1 MIKCD
6 KIREIKK
13 GEKKTKRARKNFLD
27 KLIETN
33 KLSEF
38 IQMANDGYTQR
49 QISEHFKVAQ
59 STINL
64 TLSRIKEKPQE
75 KKHEEPEREN
85 TEPPKPTKSAYD
97 ILYENRRQ
105 VVEWRKQGVYN
116 VEIAKRMG
124 VSDKDVFDFFDKRT
138 KLTPKQIADIKKS
151 YTNGKTIE
159 AISQQYNTHP
169 ETIKK
174 ICRAVVVA
182 EEETLNEGQEDI
194 FVDLN
199 CIKEF
204 QQFLKQVE
212 YKISWTTEE
221 HNKVDKEISDIMH
234 KIELENYSDKDGME
248 MLAKIKE
255 LRQHRRE
262 CKDYLTLIQPLQNFL
277 TEQKNADTLKML
289 TNIAG
294 NINNKAK
301 ASQNRIYYLRT
312 KEEE

>member
-1 MIKCD
+1 MG
-6 KIREIKK
+6 RQS
-13 GEKKTKRARKNFLD
+13 FLD
-27 KLIETN
+27 KLIQEN
-33 KLSEF
+33 KLQEF
-38 IQMANDGYTQR
+38 IQKANDGMTYRKLAEEFDT
-49 QISEHFKVAQ
+49 SK
-59 STINL
+59 STIQT
-64 TLSRIKEKPQE
+64 TLMKLKEQAPQIEETPAEE
-75 KKHEEPEREN
+75 KKE
-85 TEPPKPTKSAYD
+85 PTKSAYD

-159 AISQQYNTHP
+159 TISQQYNTHP

-212 YKISWTTEE
+212 YKINWTTEE

-234 KIELENYSDKDGME
+234 KIELENYSDEDGME

>member
-1 MIKCD
+1 MG
-6 KIREIKK
+6 RQS
-13 GEKKTKRARKNFLD
+13 FLD
-27 KLIETN
+27 KLIQEN
-33 KLSEF
+33 KLQEF
-38 IQMANDGYTQR
+38 IQKANDGMSYRKLAEEFDT
-49 QISEHFKVAQ
+49 SK
-59 STINL
+59 STIQT
-64 TLSRIKEKPQE
+64 TLMKLKEEKPQTKETPVEE
-75 KKHEEPEREN
+75 KKE
-85 TEPPKPTKSAYD
+85 PTKSAYD

-138 KLTPKQIADIKKS
+138 KLTPKQISDIKKT

-159 AISQQYNTHP
+159 AIAHQYNTHP

-182 EEETLNEGQEDI
+182 EEKTLNEGQEDI

-212 YKISWTTEE
+212 YKINWTTEE

-234 KIELENYSDKDGME
+234 KIELENYSDEDGME

-262 CKDYLTLIQPLQNFL
+262 CKEYLTLIQPLQNFL
-277 TEQKNADTLKML
+277 TEQKNTDTLKML

>member
-1 MIKCD
+1 M
-6 KIREIKK
+6 
-13 GEKKTKRARKNFLD
+13 ARTSFLD

-49 QISEHFKVAQ
+49 QIAEHFKIAQ
-59 STINL
+59 STVNQ
-64 TLSRIKEKPQE
+64 TLSKIKEEPQE
-75 KKHEEPEREN
+75 QKHEEPERESAN
-85 TEPPKPTKSAYD
+85 PPKSAYD
-97 ILYENRRQ
+97 ILYENRKQ
-105 VVEWRKQGVYN
+105 VVEWRRQGIYN

-124 VSDKDVFDFFDKRT
+124 VTDKDVFDFFDKRT

-151 YTNGKTIE
+151 YSNGKTIE
-159 AISQQYNTHP
+159 SIAQQYNTHP

-174 ICRAVVVA
+174 ICRAVVIA
-182 EEETLNEGQEDI
+182 EEETTNEGQEDI

-204 QQFLKQVE
+204 QHFLQQID
-212 YKISWTTEE
+212 YKIKWTSNEY
-221 HNKVDKEISDIMH
+221 NKVDKEISDIMH
-234 KIELENYSDKDGME
+234 KIELETYSDEDGIA

>member
-1 MIKCD
+1 M
-6 KIREIKK
+6 
-13 GEKKTKRARKNFLD
+13 EKKQELDTKTK
-27 KLIETN
+27 E
-33 KLSEF
+33 LSE
-38 IQMANDGYTQR
+38 
-49 QISEHFKVAQ
+49 
-59 STINL
+59 
-64 TLSRIKEKPQE
+64 
-75 KKHEEPEREN
+75 
-85 TEPPKPTKSAYD
+85 PTKSAYD
-97 ILYENRRQ
+97 ILYENRKQ

-116 VEIAKRMG
+116 VEIARRMG
-124 VSDKDVFDFFDKRT
+124 VTDRDVFEFFDKRT
-138 KLTPKQIADIKKS
+138 KLTPKQIKDIKVS
-151 YTNGKTIE
+151 FTNGKSVE
-159 AISQQYNTHP
+159 AIAQQYNTHP

-174 ICRAVVVA
+174 ICKATVVA

-212 YKISWTTEE
+212 YKINWTTEE
-221 HNKVDKEISDIMH
+221 YNKVDKEISDIMH
-234 KIELENYSDKDGME
+234 KIELENYSDADGMG